1 MNVTFRQVEVFLAV
15 AELGS
20 FTKAAERLKLAQPAL
35 SQNVRDLET
44 ELGLRLFDRTTR
56 KVELTSG
63 GREFQSAAVQ
73 IVKDLKDAVR
83 NAHATSKRQR
93 GRLLIATP
101 PLLASAILPL
111 AIVEFRALFPNITVE
126 IVDVPTHEIVEQVRS
141 GQVDCGLGT
150 FLPNEVGIERLTLA
164 KDDLMIFCA
173 HDSEFA
179 IPPTYSWTDLS
190 GLPLI
195 ALTRESGIRRLVE
208 LGYEKADILMDPAF
222 EVSQIATALAFVE
235 AKLGFSVLPA
245 YAISQIRDRKIVVR
259 ALENPC
265 LGRDISIIHAT
276 GRSASPSVVAFQPI
290 IRKVAREMAAALV
303 PPTQQIR

>member
-1 MNVTFRQVEVFLAV
+1 MGCRIMNVTFRQVEVFLAV

-56 KVELTSG
+56 KVELTLG
-63 GREFQSAAVQ
+63 GREFQDAALQV
-73 IVKDLKDAVR
+73 VKDLKHAVS

-101 PLLASAILPL
+101 PLLASAILPQ

-141 GQVDCGLGT
+141 GQADCGLGT
-150 FLPNEVGIERLTLA
+150 FMPNEVGIERMTLA
-164 KDDLMIFCA
+164 KDNLMLFCA
-173 HDSEFA
+173 RDSECA
-179 IPPTYSWTDLS
+179 GIPRFSWADLS
-190 GLPLI
+190 GRPLI
-195 ALTRESGIRRLVE
+195 ALTRESGIRRLVGV
-208 LGYEKADILMDPAF
+208 GYEEADILMDPAF
-222 EVSQIATALAFVE
+222 EVSQIATAMAFVE
-235 AKLGFSVLPA
+235 ADLGLSVLPA

-259 ALENPC
+259 PLENPT

-276 GRSASPSVVAFQPI
+276 GRSASPSVLAFQPI
-290 IRKVAREMAAALV
+290 IRRVAREMAAALA
-303 PPTQQIR
+303 P